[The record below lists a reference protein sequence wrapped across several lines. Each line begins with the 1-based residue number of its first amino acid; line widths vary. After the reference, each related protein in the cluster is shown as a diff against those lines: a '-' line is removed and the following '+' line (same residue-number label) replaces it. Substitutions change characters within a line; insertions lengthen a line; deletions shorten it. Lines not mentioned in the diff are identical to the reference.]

1 MATFNITEVRLL
13 SVPLENDYKHT
24 LYFESVEAQ
33 TEYFLSRPAIG
44 GVNFSYQRKD
54 GYIAYPRI
62 YDSLI
67 GYNYVMYKNSA
78 YGNKWFYAFI
88 TDMKYVNDERTDIY
102 IETDVIQTWWK
113 QYVVKPSFIERE
125 HVRDDNIGVNI
136 FDEGLQLGEYV
147 CNKHTNAGAGT
158 GVRFIVVGVTE
169 TPQGEQVSGT
179 IYSGIYSGLRYY
191 CFPHTADGVTALQSW
206 LANYDK
212 EAQAE
217 AVQCMF
223 LAPGS
228 LVGLPQTGGD
238 PVFGASVS
246 TIKINHN
253 TGELLDYNIGISS
266 GKLNGYTPHNN
277 KLYTYPYRYMICSN
291 NNGVSVPLVYE
302 YFKKDGI
309 IIDPAFTIE
318 GCLTPGGSIRIV
330 PNYYK
335 GTDRNDEEGINLGKF
350 PALNW
355 SSDVYTNWLTQNA
368 VNIGVSIASDVVQI
382 GAGAAVTAVSG
393 GIGMIG
399 GASSIASGV
408 NGILGTVG
416 EIYKASKIP
425 PQSKGN
431 TNCGDVITATQSN
444 DFHFY
449 DMSIMAQ
456 YAEAIDE
463 FFDMFGYKVNRV
475 KVPYEN
481 HRQRYWYTKT
491 IDANI
496 DGAIPTDDM
505 AKIKACYNN
514 GITFWRSTEAIGY
527 YSTVDINGNK
537 VYNPIVY
544 N

>member
-125 HVRDDNIGVNI
+125 HVKNDAVGENIL
-136 FDEGLQLGEYV
+136 DEGLQLGEYV
-147 CNKHTNAGAGT
+147 CNRHSKPFLLNFDDGGY
-158 GVRFIVVGVTE
+158 IIVGVTQSADGSE
-169 TPQGEQVSGT
+169 VGGR
-179 IYSGIYSGLRYY
+179 IYNGIYSGLKYY
-191 CFPHTADGVTALQSW
+191 AFPNTSNGADDLRIF
-206 LANYDK
+206 LKNYYDS
-212 EAQAE
+212 EGAGE

-223 LAPGS
+223 YAPSG
-228 LVGLPQTGGD
+228 LVQNNVNANVVTSNTKPLTYKMNQGGD
-238 PVFGASVS
+238 TEQDFSFSFA
-246 TIKINHN
+246 N
-253 TGELLDYNIGISS
+253 LNID
-266 GKLNGYTPHNN
+266 GYTPRNN
-277 KLYTYPYRYMICSN
+277 KLLCYPYRYLMVGN
-291 NNGVSVPLVYE
+291 NAGGSAIYFYE
-302 YFKKDGI
+302 LFKDGGI
-309 IIDPAFTIE
+309 VCDPRFTLE
-318 GCLTPGGSIRIV
+318 ACLTIGISARLV
-330 PNYYK
+330 PAYYK
-335 GTDRNDEEGINLGKF
+335 GVDRNDEEGLTLGKY

-355 SSDVYTNWLTQNA
+355 TSDIFTNWCTQNA
-368 VNIGVSIASDVVQI
+368 INIGVELGVGLAETVGGIAL
-382 GAGAAVTAVSG
+382 AGATFGLSMGGAVSG
-393 GIGMIG
+393 V
-399 GASSIASGV
+399 SSILSTLGKVYEASLV
-408 NGILGTVG
+408 
-416 EIYKASKIP
+416 P

-431 TNCGDVITATQSN
+431 LNSGDVVTATN
-444 DFHFY
+444 ENEFHFY
-449 DMSIMAQ
+449 DMSIRSQ
-456 YAEAIDE
+456 YAKIIDE
-463 FFDMFGYKVNRV
+463 YFDMFGYKVSRV
-475 KVPYEN
+475 KVPEEN

-496 DGAIPTDDM
+496 DGAIPNDDIS
-505 AKIKACYNN
+505 KIKACYNN